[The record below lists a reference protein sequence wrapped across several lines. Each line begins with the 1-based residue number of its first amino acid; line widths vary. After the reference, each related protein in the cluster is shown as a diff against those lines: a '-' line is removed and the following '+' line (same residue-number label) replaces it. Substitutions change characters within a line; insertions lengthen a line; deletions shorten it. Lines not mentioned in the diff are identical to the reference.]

1 MPKLKFQGR
10 SHAHLRESNNLDMNK
25 YCVAA
30 MPGAWGHVRKPHVEV
45 YMARSEW
52 AVGRCDCNRRHKT
65 WGHHLQIHTIE
76 LTVGLE
82 GAHERKEEWREK
94 LPLAEKGQ
102 VGIIW
107 SGFI

>member
-45 YMARSEW
+45 YMARSE
-52 AVGRCDCNRRHKT
+52 
-65 WGHHLQIHTIE
+65 
-76 LTVGLE
+76 
-82 GAHERKEEWREK
+82 
-94 LPLAEKGQ
+94 
-102 VGIIW
+102 
-107 SGFI
+107 